1 MKKRSD
7 HRVVANRPERGLK
20 TYAALTLEQRK
31 QVLEKAQDERINKIV
46 AEAMRRALLIRSV
59 TSKATIRRRRET
71 VFALVKSNNDQALR
85 RRSCPNNSKS
95 SIHRP
100 GSLAPNALTYPVE
113 RYLYSGSTV
122 VGRSTNRQPRRMIK
136 QIFGVCYWRAPERL
150 KRIKSYPASPTS
162 F

>member
-71 VFALVKSNNDQALR
+71 VYALVKS
-85 RRSCPNNSKS
+85 K
-95 SIHRP
+95 
-100 GSLAPNALTYPVE
+100 
-113 RYLYSGSTV
+113 
-122 VGRSTNRQPRRMIK
+122 
-136 QIFGVCYWRAPERL
+136 
-150 KRIKSYPASPTS
+150 
-162 F
+162 